1 MARVLWFISALFFSL
16 LTPAQSASTTSIPP
30 TVDHVIYITIDG
42 VRWQDVFENHTYLNH
57 FWHHYANLGTFY
69 GAPHSQ
75 SVMEV
80 ASIPVSLPSYQSQL
94 TGVVQPCAGNDCG
107 RVKARTFAEALIQ
120 KGFAKKDVAVFSNW
134 TKIKYAAESKP
145 NTIYTNIGN
154 EFSYDPL
161 TGKPDEEMTRINALQ
176 IHDHPKDNDRF
187 DKYTFAQAMHYWRK
201 FQPRFMWMS
210 LGDADTAAH
219 AGNLALYRRS
229 ITQYDQFFD
238 ELFQT
243 LKRMKLAQRTLV
255 IITTDH
261 GRGNGLHWKDHGPR
275 YPEAKRTWAFV
286 MNGRLVPT
294 SHDAHFTRYSTLS
307 IRPTIE
313 AVLR

>member
-1 MARVLWFISALFFSL
+1 MLRVLLLIFASL
-16 LTPAQSASTTSIPP
+16 ASLHSYAQPAASAS
-30 TVDHVIYITIDG
+30 VDRVIYITIDG
-42 VRWQDVFENHTYLNH
+42 VRWQDVFENHAYLNH
-57 FWHHYANLGTFY
+57 FWHHYAKLGTFY
-69 GAPHSQ
+69 GAPNSHSL
-75 SVMEV
+75 MEV

-94 TGVVQPCAGNDCG
+94 AGVVQPCDGNDCG
-107 RVKARTFAEALIQ
+107 RIKTRTFAESFID
-120 KGFAKKDVAVFSNW
+120 KGMAKKDVAVFSNW
-134 TKIKYAAESKP
+134 HKIKYAAESRP

-154 EFSYDPL
+154 EFAYNPL
-161 TGKPDEEMTRINALQ
+161 TGKPDDEMARINKLQ

-210 LGDADTAAH
+210 FGDADVAAH

-229 ITQYDQFFD
+229 IAQYDKFFD

-243 LKRMKLAQRTLV
+243 LKQMKCDHRTLV

-261 GRGNGLHWKDHGPR
+261 GRGNGHHWTDHGTR
-275 YPEAKRTWAFV
+275 FPEAKRTWAFV
-286 MNGRLVPT
+286 MNGSLIPMKRDPQV
-294 SHDAHFTRYSTLS
+294 SRYSTLS